1 MTQVRRY
8 TVECKVDVSDDD
20 VWAYLEDQG
29 EDTDKLQEDGYEL
42 TDEDWTNAAEAL
54 FLDDDFTYYDF
65 KEM

>member
-8 TVECKVDVSDDD
+8 TVECRIDVSDDD

-29 EDTDKLQEDGYEL
+29 EDIDKLQEDGYEL
-42 TDEDWTNAAEAL
+42 TDEDWTNTAEAL

-65 KEM
+65 KEA